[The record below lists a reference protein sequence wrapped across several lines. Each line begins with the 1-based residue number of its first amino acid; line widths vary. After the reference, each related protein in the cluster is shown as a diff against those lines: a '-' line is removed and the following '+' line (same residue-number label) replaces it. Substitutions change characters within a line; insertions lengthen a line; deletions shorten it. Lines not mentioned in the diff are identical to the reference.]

1 MKKKSHRMKTK
12 LAVVGSAVKWGS
24 RAAKLARELG
34 REIAARDCVLV
45 TGATTGLT
53 QEAVKGAKERHGFV
67 LGISPAANEQEHVK
81 GYGKPVEGFDIIVF
95 TGVGLIGRNSTI
107 IRTADA
113 VLVVGGQ
120 AGTLN
125 EFTTAS
131 VEGKVIGVLEGSGQ
145 IAELLPK
152 IADVCGTDAG
162 KLIVEKEPAKLVAK
176 VLQKLRA
183 CRG

>member
-1 MKKKSHRMKTK
+1 MKRKGHRRKTK
-12 LAVVGSAVKWGS
+12 LAVVGSAVQWGS

-34 REIAARDCVLV
+34 REIAVRDCVLV

-53 QEAVKGAKERHGFV
+53 YEAVKGAKERRGFV

-81 GYGKPVEGFDIIVF
+81 GYGKPVEGFDLIVF

-107 IRTADA
+107 VRTADA

-131 VEGKVIGVLEGSGQ
+131 VEGKVIGVLKGSGQ
-145 IAELLPK
+145 IAEMLGK
-152 IADVCGTDAG
+152 IAEVCGVPKDR
-162 KLIVEKEPAKLVAK
+162 LIFEREPARLVAK
-176 VLQKLRA
+176 ILQRIKK
-183 CRG
+183 G